1 MKIGQ
6 WLNNKSHD
14 DKKNGLFASLEELMD
29 MRRYMAY
36 VNGWQRNKTLSCQS
50 GDIKSAFKGRGI
62 EFEEI
67 RSYNFGDDVR
77 DIDWRVTA
85 RKDAPYT
92 KVYSEEKDYEIY
104 VWLDLSEQMLF
115 GSKKELKSVTAAKI
129 AALLGWLSLENKDRF
144 GCLIFDGE
152 KTKLYKPQNSRA
164 QLMAILK
171 DIALASKQVL
181 TRKTFDEVAKAKS
194 LKLLEQTVKNKATV
208 FLLSDFS
215 LEKDDLLKVLVMLA
229 KKSKLYLINIFDVLE
244 ENPPKSGEY
253 MAEYNGK
260 RLVFDSSSRGYK
272 RDYFSYF
279 AKKRSE
285 LRDFANKFG
294 CKVIDVRTDMD
305 IIENLKFY

>member
-6 WLNNKSHD
+6 WLKNKSHD

-181 TRKTFDEVAKAKS
+181 TRKNFDEVAKAKS

-244 ENPPKSGEY
+244 ENPPKAGEY

-279 AKKRSE
+279 AKKRAE
-285 LRDFANKFG
+285 LRDFANKFD
-294 CKVIDVRTDMD
+294 CKVIDVRTDMN

>member
-1 MKIGQ
+1 MKIGR

-14 DKKNGLFASLEELMD
+14 DKNGLYASLDELMD
-29 MRRYMAY
+29 MRRYIAY
-36 VNGWQRNKTLSCQS
+36 VKGWQKNKILSCQN

-67 RSYNFGDDVR
+67 RSYTFGDDVR

-85 RKDAPYT
+85 RKEVPYT

-115 GSKKELKSVTAAKI
+115 GSKKELKSVTAAKV

-152 KTKLYKPQNSRA
+152 KTKLYKSQNNRIH
-164 QLMAILK
+164 LMAILK
-171 DIALASKQVL
+171 NISLASKQVL
-181 TRKTFDEVAKAKS
+181 TRKFFDEGARAKS

-215 LEKDDLLKVLVMLA
+215 LNKDNLLNSLAMLA
-229 KKSKLYLINIFDVLE
+229 KKNKLYLINVFDILE

-260 RLVFDSSSRGYK
+260 RLVFDSSAKGYK

-285 LRDFANKFG
+285 LRDFANKLG
-294 CKVIDVRTDMD
+294 CKVIDLRTDMN
-305 IIENLKFY
+305 IIDDLKFY